1 MRAMIQETWGRA
13 GKTVE
18 GQRQSTGSFLNGRFT
33 VRHYH
38 RPILTQ
44 SGLACVHL
52 VTYSRMCCSLL
63 PQ

>member
-1 MRAMIQETWGRA
+1 MRAMIHKTWGRA

-18 GQRQSTGSFLNGRFT
+18 GLGQSTGSFLNGRFT
-33 VRHYH
+33 VTHY
-38 RPILTQ
+38 RCTLTQ

-52 VTYSRMCCSLL
+52 VTCLQMHCLLL